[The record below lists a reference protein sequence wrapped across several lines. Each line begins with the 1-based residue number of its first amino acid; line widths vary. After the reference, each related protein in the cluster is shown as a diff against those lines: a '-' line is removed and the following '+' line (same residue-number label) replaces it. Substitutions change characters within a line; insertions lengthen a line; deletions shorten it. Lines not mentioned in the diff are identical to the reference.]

1 MKRAR
6 SVGLDVQQAV
16 KSAAAHPLPDDDG
29 AEVAPLSLSQDG
41 VAITGEAVASHA
53 AAAFGDAEVLVVGE
67 ARPTAPGP
75 SAKRRASPTERA
87 GPSPGSGPPA
97 PARSGNARSAAAM
110 MIKPVVVDLSLDD
123 DEDEDESGAG
133 KRPAAP
139 AQVVAS
145 RGRRDGDLTTLFA
158 YPDDSP
164 DTQRRKLEALQQQ
177 QQQQQQ
183 QQAKQQLQQ
192 QQHQARGPGTQS
204 QQQQQQP
211 PPGPGLLGHLAAAAA
226 AGTVGAASGGA
237 GGGGAGGGAFGS
249 IRGILEPAG
258 GRAGTPGAYGGGA
271 GGAGNSY
278 SQNPYQPP
286 HQQPTHYAG
295 GAGGSQWQGAGKQ
308 PQQHTPPPAQTPND
322 PYQQTQQHTPYEQQH
337 NNPYLPPSAAAAAG
351 AGGGYGAYGVGG
363 AAGRGAGGGGGGG
376 AYGAAA
382 GVPTP
387 QPYYGPARS
396 VSHVSDTYAG
406 GAASARPAATG
417 ATTHVSATVFG
428 PSGSMAGSYYAA
440 GGGGGGYAAGAAGI
454 GGGGGGAGGGPGAR
468 GIAVVDE
475 GEVASPQLTPEQER
489 VLTLVR
495 AGENIFFTGNAGTGK
510 TFVLTRV
517 VDDLR
522 ERYGVDFGAKVAV
535 CASTGIA
542 ATHIGGTTLHSAL
555 GCGVPSEYPE
565 FNIMMKKETRARI
578 RGYEVLILDE
588 ASMTSGEFWTV
599 LEVQLRHIRDNPR
612 PAGGL
617 QLIFSGDFFQLPPI
631 TRKPYG
637 NDPIPLQQ
645 FTNWG
650 YLFQSPAWASC
661 RLQQVLLTQVFRQAD
676 RLFAA
681 LLDDIRYGRNARA
694 ALQRI
699 TATCRRPLDCSDG
712 IKPTRL
718 YSVNKD
724 VDSLNRDELDKL
736 PGEQVTLEGLD
747 GVELDPAILAIQPP
761 LEPQELAECESRLWG
776 SDFWKSCLAAQTY
789 GLKTEAQVM
798 LVRNLDLKGEGGG
811 GGGGGGGAAGA
822 AAGAGG
828 GSKGRQLVNG
838 SRGVVVGWA
847 AKIDIINRLKLQIN
861 SLTAPNARVAA
872 AQEAAALAAGAAA
885 GASLGATAA
894 APLTAAAA
902 SASESVALDAYGEPI
917 QPPPQPMEV
926 DAAGL
931 PPGSAAP
938 EAHIENGGAGAP
950 GSGPTSESS
959 DSDSE
964 LEESGGGSAG
974 GGAGGKARAGKAE
987 RECSSAANSAGGGKA
1002 ADAAAVAAAGVAA
1015 APHTGAY
1022 GSADGGAAATA
1033 AAAAAT
1039 ARLAAAVAAAAAAA
1053 APAIAQVAMGGVG
1066 PGGVSLMVAGRD
1078 YQALTANL
1086 NTAEQI
1092 SAKISELERWRGRY
1106 VPVVRF
1112 ANGVTTEVLP
1122 LTFTSRM
1129 PRWGE
1134 CYRLQVPLKLAWALT
1149 IHKCQGMSLDRVQV
1163 SLSNIFATGQ
1173 AYVALSRAR
1182 SLEGLELLD
1191 CNDDC
1196 VKVDPAVVSFYRAL
1210 QEGRPQAHEEEQDA
1224 AWRHFLGHRLAKRW
1238 PPPFRPPPPAVA
1250 AARAA
1255 QVAAAAAASQA
1266 AASPWAAGTP
1276 GPSQQQQQQQQATP
1290 GPQGQQSLSHLY
1302 HIGPLP
1308 HWPPPVK
1315 EGGDGSGGAGAG
1327 GGGGGDDDEHP
1338 GKWIRGGGY
1347 GGGRGGYGGTQAG
1360 GGGAAG
1366 AGGSQYGGGRGGGG
1380 GGGRGRSRE
1389 NDMCYKCKQMGHWA
1403 SACPFRR

>member
-6 SVGLDVQQAV
+6 SDEPEAAVRQAV
-16 KSAAAHPLPDDDG
+16 KSAAAYPLPGDEDDDD
-29 AEVAPLSLSQDG
+29 VVPLSLSQDG
-41 VAITGEAVASHA
+41 IAITGEAA
-53 AAAFGDAEVLVVGE
+53 APGPRAFDADVLVVGE
-67 ARPTAPGP
+67 APATDP
-75 SAKRRASPTERA
+75 SATQRRAATPFARA
-87 GPSPGSGPPA
+87 AA
-97 PARSGNARSAAAM
+97 PARPGSNGAAAAAPN
-110 MIKPVVVDLSLDD
+110 KPVVVDLSLDD
-123 DEDEDESGAG
+123 DDDEAGLGNVRPGAARLG
-133 KRPAAP
+133 NGTTGARTQPGGPAAP
-139 AQVVAS
+139 GGA
-145 RGRRDGDLTTLFA
+145 RGGEPINTYSLFA

-164 DTQRRKLEALQQQ
+164 ETQRRKLEALQQVRQAQAKQQQQPQ
-177 QQQQQQ
+177 QQQQQHDYQ
-183 QQAKQQLQQ
+183 G
-192 QQHQARGPGTQS
+192 RGPAS
-204 QQQQQQP
+204 QRPQ
-211 PPGPGLLGHLAAAAA
+211 PGPGLLGHLSAAASA
-226 AGTVGAASGGA
+226 GAAGGA
-237 GGGGAGGGAFGS
+237 GGSNAAGGGGGGGGGGAFGS

-258 GRAGTPGAYGGGA
+258 AAGRAAPAAGGTPGAYGG
-271 GGAGNSY
+271 Y

-286 HQQPTHYAG
+286 QNQAQYGG
-295 GAGGSQWQGAGKQ
+295 GASGGSQWQQEQGLGKQ
-308 PQQHTPPPAQTPND
+308 PQQHTPPPAQTP
-322 PYQQTQQHTPYEQQH
+322 YQQYQQQQHQQQSPYEQL
-337 NNPYLPPSAAAAAG
+337 NPYLPPTAAGGPGGYGGG
-351 AGGGYGAYGVGG
+351 AGGAY
-363 AAGRGAGGGGGGG
+363 GGGG
-376 AYGAAA
+376 AGGAYGGGDAGGAYGGA
-382 GVPTP
+382 GGSGAYGGVPTP
-387 QPYYGPARS
+387 QPYGGPGAGAAAFASRS

-406 GAASARPAATG
+406 PARPAATG

-428 PSGSMAGSYYAA
+428 PSGSIAGS
-440 GGGGGGYAAGAAGI
+440 YAAGA
-454 GGGGGGAGGGPGAR
+454 GGGGAGGAGGAAR

-475 GEVASPQLTPEQER
+475 GEVASPQLTREQER
-489 VLTLVR
+489 VLALVR

-517 VDDLR
+517 VDELR
-522 ERYGVDFGAKVAV
+522 ERYSEDFGSKVAV

-565 FNIMMKKETRARI
+565 FNIMMKKDTRQRI

-599 LEVQLRHIRDNPR
+599 LEVQLRAVRENPA

-650 YLFQSPAWASC
+650 YLFQSPAWSRC

-699 TATCRRPLDCSDG
+699 AATCRRPLDCSDG

-736 PGEQVTLEGLD
+736 PQEQVTLEGLD
-747 GVELDPAILAIQPP
+747 GVDLEQAILEIQPP
-761 LEPQELAECESRLWG
+761 LEPQELAEVESRLWG

-789 GLKTEAQVM
+789 GLKIAAQVM
-798 LVRNLDLKGEGGG
+798 LVRNLDLKGGE
-811 GGGGGGGAAGA
+811 
-822 AAGAGG
+822 AGG
-828 GSKGRQLVNG
+828 RGRQLVNG

-847 AKIDIINRLKLQIN
+847 AKIDIINRLKGLVN
-861 SLTAPNARVAA
+861 ALNAPNARVAA
-872 AQEAAALAAGAAA
+872 AQEAAAAAAGAAA
-885 GASLGATAA
+885 GASLHAIPPGAAGAA
-894 APLTAAAA
+894 GTPNDPM
-902 SASESVALDAYGEPI
+902 VLDELGEPI
-917 QPPPQPMEV
+917 QPPPAPMEV
-926 DAAGL
+926 EV
-931 PPGSAAP
+931 AP
-938 EAHIENGGAGAP
+938 EALIENGGGGGGVEAS
-950 GSGPTSESS
+950 GSDSELS

-964 LEESGGGSAG
+964 EGCGRSAGAGKGSAG
-974 GGAGGKARAGKAE
+974 KAGGKTEK
-987 RECSSAANSAGGGKA
+987 ECASAANSAGGG
-1002 ADAAAVAAAGVAA
+1002 AAAGAAA

-1022 GSADGGAAATA
+1022 GGGEFVGGAAATA
-1033 AAAAAT
+1033 AAAAAAA
-1039 ARLAAAVAAAAAAA
+1039 ARLAAAVGAAAAAA
-1053 APAIAQVAMGGVG
+1053 VAVPMGGVG
-1066 PGGVSLMVAGRD
+1066 PGGVALMVAGQD
-1078 YQALTANL
+1078 YTPLTANL
-1086 NTAEQI
+1086 STPEQI

-1134 CYRLQVPLKLAWALT
+1134 CHRLQVPLKLAWALT

-1163 SLSNIFATGQ
+1163 SLANIFATGQ

-1196 VKVDPAVVSFYRAL
+1196 VRVDPAVVSFYRAL
-1210 QEGRPQAHEEEQDA
+1210 QEGRPQAHEEEQDS

-1255 QVAAAAAASQA
+1255 QVAAAASQA
-1266 AASPWAAGTP
+1266 QAPWGV
-1276 GPSQQQQQQQQATP
+1276 GGQGQGSQQQQQQTP
-1290 GPQGQQSLSHLY
+1290 GQGQGQSQGQGQNLY
-1302 HIGPLP
+1302 HVGPLP
-1308 HWPPPVK
+1308 QWPPPVK
-1315 EGGDGSGGAGAG
+1315 EGG
-1327 GGGGGDDDEHP
+1327 GGGDDDDGHS
-1338 GKWIRGGGY
+1338 GRWLRGGGY
-1347 GGGRGGYGGTQAG
+1347 GGGRGGGGGYGGSQAG
-1360 GGGAAG
+1360 G
-1366 AGGSQYGGGRGGGG
+1366 AGGSQYGSGGRGGGG

-1389 NDMCYKCKQMGHWA
+1389 NDMCYKCKQVGHWA
-1403 SACPFRR
+1403 SACPNRR